1 MKQHFKLL
9 SVRYYFSNCLQNR
22 IRWLTNGSFWILQS
36 CWASSFVVAS
46 REAIHQ
52 SFLAYVISS
61 DNYSFSFQ
69 RILIVIGKTQKCHEL
84 RSTPWCGLMTSER
97 NSEIDYR
104 FFSLHLFYAGWRF
117 YRLPSVIYSAT
128 ARAIHHTLNRLVS
141 VSQQGCQNRTSPSHY
156 CNYTSQ
162 AVGPTLRRRRR
173 FGWSPFW
180 NCRTYIYV
188 IPQLSL
194 AELHTRL

>member
-1 MKQHFKLL
+1 M
-9 SVRYYFSNCLQNR
+9 SVRHYLTNCLQNR

-52 SFLAYVISS
+52 SFLAYVISP

-104 FFSLHLFYAGWRF
+104 FFFRF
-117 YRLPSVIYSAT
+117 ICFTPVGVFIGCLRWFIRRPRGLVT
-128 ARAIHHTLNRLVS
+128 THWTLNRLVS
-141 VSQQGCQNRTSPSHY
+141 VSQHGCQNRTSPWHIAIIHHK
-156 CNYTSQ
+156 Q
-162 AVGPTLRRRRR
+162 
-173 FGWSPFW
+173 
-180 NCRTYIYV
+180 
-188 IPQLSL
+188 
-194 AELHTRL
+194 

>member
-1 MKQHFKLL
+1 M
-9 SVRYYFSNCLQNR
+9 SVRHYLTYCLQNR

-52 SFLAYVISS
+52 SFLAYVISP

-84 RSTPWCGLMTSER
+84 RSTPSCGLMTSER

-104 FFSLHLFYAGWRF
+104 FFSLRLFYAGWRF
-117 YRLPSVIYSAT
+117 YRLPPVIYSAA
-128 ARAIHHTLNRLVS
+128 ARASLAARLSESHIS
-141 VSQQGCQNRTSPSHY
+141 VTY

-162 AVGPTLRRRRR
+162 AVGTTTPRLIAVL
-173 FGWSPFW
+173 
-180 NCRTYIYV
+180 N
-188 IPQLSL
+188 LSDV
-194 AELHTRL
+194 H

>member
-9 SVRYYFSNCLQNR
+9 SVWYYFSNCLQNR

-104 FFSLHLFYAGWRF
+104 FFFASFVLRRLAFLSAAFGDLFGDRESYSPHTEQVSICLPAG
-117 YRLPSVIYSAT
+117 LSESHISVT
-128 ARAIHHTLNRLVS
+128 
-141 VSQQGCQNRTSPSHY
+141 Y

-162 AVGPTLRRRRR
+162 AVGPTLRRRRL
-173 FGWSPFW
+173 GWSPVW